1 MSTPPSHQD
10 SRGESRSKAS
20 SAVSRASFAMDTGT
34 SHVDNTKEFLKYVMF
49 FLTKSDRTAI
59 FITLPRP
66 LGLGF
71 ETLIFRP

>member
-1 MSTPPSHQD
+1 ML
-10 SRGESRSKAS
+10 
-20 SAVSRASFAMDTGT
+20 FI
-34 SHVDNTKEFLKYVMF
+34 
-49 FLTKSDRTAI
+49 TKSDRTAI

>member
-1 MSTPPSHQD
+1 MTVR
-10 SRGESRSKAS
+10 RG
-20 SAVSRASFAMDTGT
+20 SAKDDFLRQGITTA
-34 SHVDNTKEFLKYVMF
+34 KEDLKYVMLF
-49 FLTKSDRTAI
+49 ITKSDRTAI